1 MFPGGSRARDRAPDQ
16 RFHLSSSRTVRN
28 RKPSQ
33 FTLALAGSAVAVAAF
48 ASGATGAA
56 LAGSAGPSTAPHAA
70 GVPADPVSATGQ
82 AAARPDRPVGS
93 AGLIRPATSA
103 GSASQA
109 SQVSPATSAGSAS
122 LVSPASLF
130 SRAGAPQDSI
140 VLLAAARTPR
150 QIAEAMLPSFH
161 WSVSRQFKYL
171 NWLWE
176 RESSW
181 NKYAYNPY
189 SGAYGIPQA
198 LPGSKMASAGPNW
211 RSNAATQI
219 RWGLRYIKAR
229 YGSPRRAWVHSQ
241 ATGWY

>member
-16 RFHLSSSRTVRN
+16 RFHLSALRTARN
-28 RKPSQ
+28 RKPAQ
-33 FTLALAGSAVAVAAF
+33 LTLALAGSAVAVAAF
-48 ASGATGAA
+48 AAGAAGAA
-56 LAGSAGPSTAPHAA
+56 LAGPAGPSAAPHAA
-70 GVPADPVSATGQ
+70 AVPAGPVGATGRDAPGPASPVDPVGPASPVDLG
-82 AAARPDRPVGS
+82 RPGRAVDP
-93 AGLIRPATSA
+93 
-103 GSASQA
+103 
-109 SQVSPATSAGSAS
+109 AS
-122 LVSPASLF
+122 LVSPASLI
-130 SRAGAPQDSI
+130 SPPGAARGSI

-150 QIAEAMLPSFH
+150 QIARAMLPTFH
-161 WSVSRQFKYL
+161 WSAGRQFKYL

-176 RESSW
+176 RESGW

-198 LPGSKMASAGPNW
+198 LPGSKMASAGPHW

-229 YGSPRRAWVHSQ
+229 YGSPRRAWNHSQ

>member
-1 MFPGGSRARDRAPDQ
+1 MFPGGSRVRDRAPDQ
-16 RFHLSSSRTVRN
+16 RFHLSSLRTVNN
-28 RKPSQ
+28 RKRSHL
-33 FTLALAGSAVAVAAF
+33 TLALAGSAVAVAAF

-56 LAGSAGPSTAPHAA
+56 LAGPAGPSAAPHAA
-70 GVPADPVSATGQ
+70 AVPAGPVTAIGHTATGH
-82 AAARPDRPVGS
+82 AAASPVDHSG
-93 AGLIRPATSA
+93 
-103 GSASQA
+103 
-109 SQVSPATSAGSAS
+109 
-122 LVSPASLF
+122 LVSPASLV
-130 SRAGAPQDSI
+130 SLVSPAGAARGST

-150 QIAEAMLPSFH
+150 QIAAAMLPSFR

-176 RESSW
+176 RESGW

-198 LPGSKMASAGPNW
+198 LPGSRMASAGPNW

-229 YGSPRRAWVHSQ
+229 YGSPRRAWGHSQ

>member
-1 MFPGGSRARDRAPDQ
+1 
-16 RFHLSSSRTVRN
+16 
-28 RKPSQ
+28 
-33 FTLALAGSAVAVAAF
+33 VAAF

-56 LAGSAGPSTAPHAA
+56 LAGPAGPSAAPHAA
-70 GVPADPVSATGQ
+70 AVPAGPVTATGHTATGH
-82 AAARPDRPVGS
+82 AAASPVDHSG
-93 AGLIRPATSA
+93 
-103 GSASQA
+103 
-109 SQVSPATSAGSAS
+109 
-122 LVSPASLF
+122 LVSPASLV
-130 SRAGAPQDSI
+130 SLVSPAGAARGST

-150 QIAEAMLPSFH
+150 QIAAAMLPSFR

-176 RESSW
+176 RESGW

-198 LPGSKMASAGPNW
+198 LPGSRMASAGPNW

-229 YGSPRRAWVHSQ
+229 YGSPRRAWGHSQ

>member
-1 MFPGGSRARDRAPDQ
+1 VPDQ
-16 RFHLSSSRTVRN
+16 RFHLSSLRTVRN
-28 RKPSQ
+28 RERSQ
-33 FTLALAGSAVAVAAF
+33 LTFALAGSAVAVAAF

-56 LAGSAGPSTAPHAA
+56 LARPAGPSAAPHAA
-70 GVPADPVSATGQ
+70 AVPAGPVSVADPV
-82 AAARPDRPVGS
+82 AA
-93 AGLIRPATSA
+93 
-103 GSASQA
+103 
-109 SQVSPATSAGSAS
+109 SPADQANLASLASPINSAS
-122 LVSPASLF
+122 LVSPAG
-130 SRAGAPQDSI
+130 AGQGSI

-150 QIAEAMLPSFH
+150 QIARAMLPTFH
-161 WSVSRQFKYL
+161 WSARRQFKFL
-171 NWLWE
+171 SWLWE
-176 RESSW
+176 RESGW

-229 YGSPRRAWVHSQ
+229 YGSPRRAWAHSQ